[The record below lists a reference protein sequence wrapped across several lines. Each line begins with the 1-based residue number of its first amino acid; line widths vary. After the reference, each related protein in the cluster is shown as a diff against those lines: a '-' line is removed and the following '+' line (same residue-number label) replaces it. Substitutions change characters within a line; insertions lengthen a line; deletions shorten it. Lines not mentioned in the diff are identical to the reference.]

1 MNRTGS
7 AHWAGDI
14 KGGSGTVST
23 QTTTLNNTPY
33 SFASRFE
40 AGQGTNPEELLA
52 AAHAG
57 CFSMALSGV
66 LAGKQLTADA
76 IDTKATVTVEPQGG
90 GFAITKV
97 HLDLTASIP
106 GATDDVFQEAA
117 SDAKANCPVSKL
129 FAGAEITLDAKLV

>member
-14 KGGSGTVST
+14 KKGGGTVST
-23 QTTTLNNTPY
+23 QTTTLSNTPY

-66 LAGKQLTADA
+66 LAGHQLTADA

-97 HLDLTASIP
+97 HLDVTASIP
-106 GATDDVFQEAA
+106 GATDEAFQSAA

-129 FAGAEITLDAKLV
+129 FAGAEITMDAKLA